1 MWLHR
6 AVPAQEGHCY
16 LAVAWREEGWVA
28 PKPLER
34 ERADSLKR

>member
-6 AVPAQEGHCY
+6 AVPAQGGHCY
-16 LAVAWREEGWVA
+16 LAVAWREEGLGCTKA
-28 PKPLER
+28 LER